1 MSQNRNM
8 VRKRISIWTAIIS
21 LLLFF
26 SSFVQMDKVEFTA
39 SWEVKTK
46 KNILSITLT
55 QGSLPVN
62 CYVYESSPFTGGL
75 LIKQIENIDKRK
87 FEIELDSRKDVY
99 VCVYK
104 DENNL
109 AAKWVRI
116 SKDIK

>member
-1 MSQNRNM
+1 M
-8 VRKRISIWTAIIS
+8 VLKRLRIWTAVIS
-21 LLLFF
+21 ILLVF
-26 SSFVQMDKVEFTA
+26 SSFVQVDKIEFSA
-39 SWEVKTK
+39 IWEVKTN
-46 KNILSITLT
+46 KNIIKITLT

-62 CYVYESSPFTGGL
+62 CYIYESSPFTGGQ

-87 FEIELDSRKDVY
+87 FEIELDSRQDVY